1 MNSRVKSLIAVLRNI
16 LRFNPPGAAD
26 ALMRRTVEAVYGRD
40 ADIAVRDGG
49 VYVLL
54 VDNYK
59 RVQKPEWK
67 ALRRRFGDHF
77 GDDHRDAAM
86 MLYGPEFDDYT
97 EEFRIGVVR
106 NGMFS
111 VK

>member
-16 LRFNPPGAAD
+16 LRFNSPGDAD
-26 ALMRRTVEAVYGRD
+26 ALMRRTVEAVYWRD
-40 ADIAVRDGG
+40 ADIAIQNGG

-86 MLYGPEFDDYT
+86 MLYGPEFESHT
-97 EEFRIGVVR
+97 AEFRIGVVR
-106 NGMFS
+106 DGVFS

>member
-1 MNSRVKSLIAVLRNI
+1 MNSRVKSLIAVLRSI
-16 LRFNPPGAAD
+16 LRFNSPGEAD
-26 ALMRRTVEAVYGRD
+26 AIMRRTVEAVYGRE
-40 ADIAVRDGG
+40 ADIAVKDGG

-54 VDNYK
+54 IDNYK

-77 GDDHRDAAM
+77 GGEHRDAALL
-86 MLYGPEFDDYT
+86 LYGPEFDDYT
-97 EEFRIGVVR
+97 EEFRIGVLR
-106 NGMFS
+106 DGLFS